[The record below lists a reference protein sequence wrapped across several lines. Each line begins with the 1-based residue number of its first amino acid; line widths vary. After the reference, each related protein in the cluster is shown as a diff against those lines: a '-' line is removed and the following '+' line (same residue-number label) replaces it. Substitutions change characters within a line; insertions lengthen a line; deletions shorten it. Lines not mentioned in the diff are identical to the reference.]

1 MDTNKHDNQKLQ
13 SNHPLASNPI
23 LGQTLSPN
31 SEPDEWESLNLTL
44 HPKLREAV
52 KRVVDWY
59 RQGLGVLL
67 LAGDCGCGKTH
78 LAKVVFDKFGGPAF
92 VLDWD
97 ATPVE
102 SVRNAVF
109 YTEPDLF
116 ADIRQSY
123 GGGKPGQSEGEIV
136 RMCQRTR
143 LLILDDLGVAHIR
156 EESLPWAQDLY
167 WRILDARADKPTLIT
182 TNLKIDQIPG
192 RIGKRAFSRLMG
204 GLGSKAGYVDMFGI
218 PDYRL
223 RDWQRGLGQ

>member
-1 MDTNKHDNQKLQ
+1 MTNQRELAVTK
-13 SNHPLASNPI
+13 NHHLPESNPAPGPI
-23 LGQTLSPN
+23 LSLN
-31 SEPDEWESLNLTL
+31 SEPDEWEELNLTL

-52 KRVVDWY
+52 RRVVAWY

-78 LAKVVFDKFGGPAF
+78 LAKVVFDKYGGPAF

-97 ATPVE
+97 VTPVE
-102 SVRNAVF
+102 SVRNTVF

-123 GGGKPGQSEGEIV
+123 NGSKPGQSEGEIV

-167 WRILDARADKPTLIT
+167 WRILDARANKPTLIT

-204 GLGSKAGYVDMFGI
+204 SLGSKAGYVDMFGI

>member
-1 MDTNKHDNQKLQ
+1 MTNQRELAVKE
-13 SNHPLASNPI
+13 NHHLLELNPAPGPI
-23 LGQTLSPN
+23 LSPN
-31 SEPDEWESLNLTL
+31 SEPDEWEELNLTL
-44 HPKLREAV
+44 HPKLREAAR
-52 KRVVDWY
+52 RVVAWY

-78 LAKVVFDKFGGPAF
+78 LAKVVFDKYGGPAF

-97 ATPVE
+97 VTPVE

-123 GGGKPGQSEGEIV
+123 NGNKPGQSEGEIV

-143 LLILDDLGVAHIR
+143 LLILDDLGVAHVR
-156 EESLPWAQDLY
+156 EEALPWAQDLY
-167 WRILDARADKPTLIT
+167 WRILDARADRPTLIT

-204 GLGSKAGYVDMFGI
+204 SLGSKAGYVDMFGI